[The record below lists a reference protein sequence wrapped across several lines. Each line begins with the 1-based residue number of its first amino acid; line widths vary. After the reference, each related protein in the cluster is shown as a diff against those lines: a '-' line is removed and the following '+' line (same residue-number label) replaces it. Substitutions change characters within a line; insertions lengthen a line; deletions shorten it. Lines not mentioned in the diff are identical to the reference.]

1 MVEAPVPPPLV
12 TVSYP
17 EVPSDLATRL
27 SDLITTLQTS
37 SGQLQGFSGRM
48 QDFINQVHKAVE
60 YVASISEGHST
71 QALLETWLLSL
82 NDSSQS
88 HGGMGDVAS
97 HLSSPLLS
105 LQEQVQT
112 VQSGMS
118 LITDLQTNSGRVPR
132 TVASDVQKDIDDFN
146 NALNTIS
153 IALDGAAKLI
163 KALNDAWPR
172 TCATGFTPGNRYPT
186 FAPGSFDQHMMRMS
200 GDLSGAFN
208 SSAGQRIINK
218 LGEEEGQT
226 LIALAQANGAD
237 LDRVAQF
244 VDQGADPQLIDCWIQ
259 GGHPADVGNVGALRE
274 FYVKS
279 HLDTLIPDYGGGVQ
293 EQVKLSVQG
302 ASAKADFVTSKA
314 IIEVS
319 GGPRLS
325 AKLLNDKM
333 KQFSVYSKIAA
344 QTGRRVY
351 FLWDKSS
358 GAPVPP
364 ELQRQAARWGVT
376 IVEFP

>member
-1 MVEAPVPPPLV
+1 MVGGPLPPPLV
-12 TVSYP
+12 MVSYP
-17 EVPSDLATRL
+17 EVPADLATRL
-27 SDLITTLQTS
+27 NDLITALQTS
-37 SGQLQGFSGRM
+37 SGQLQGFSGLM
-48 QDFINQVHKAVE
+48 QDFIGQVHKAVE
-60 YVASISEGHST
+60 HVASISEGHST
-71 QALLETWLLSL
+71 QTLLETWLLSL

-88 HGGMGDVAS
+88 HSGMSEVAS
-97 HLSSPLLS
+97 HLSSPLSS
-105 LQEQVQT
+105 LQEQVQA
-112 VQSGMS
+112 VKSGMS
-118 LITDLQTNSGRVPR
+118 LITELQANGGRVPR
-132 TVASDVQKDIDDFN
+132 TAADEVQKDIDDFN

-163 KALNDAWPR
+163 KALNDTWPR

-186 FAPGSFDQHMMRMS
+186 FAPGSFDQHMMKMS

-259 GGHPADVGNVGALRE
+259 SGHPADVIDLGRLRE

-279 HLDTLIPDYGGGVQ
+279 HLDTLIPDYGGDVQ
-293 EQVKLSVQG
+293 EQVKLSVEG
-302 ASAKADFVTSKA
+302 ASARADFVTSNA

-325 AKLLNDKM
+325 TKVLNDKM
-333 KQFSVYSKIAA
+333 KQFSVYSKIAS

-364 ELQRQAARWGVT
+364 ELQRQAKRWGVT